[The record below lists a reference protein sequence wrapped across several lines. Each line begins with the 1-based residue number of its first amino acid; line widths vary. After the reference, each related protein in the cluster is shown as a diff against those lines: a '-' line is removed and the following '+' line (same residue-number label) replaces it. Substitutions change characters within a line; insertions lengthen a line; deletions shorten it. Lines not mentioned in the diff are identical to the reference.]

1 MNPDPERESDTP
13 MTRTYIGVLVLEA
26 VIVSALWLL
35 GRAFA

>member
-26 VIVSALWLL
+26 VIVTALWLL
-35 GRAFA
+35 GRVFA

>member
-26 VIVSALWLL
+26 VIVAALWLL
-35 GRAFA
+35 GRVFA